1 MGIANAVSKIFYL
14 IYLTLLITILLSW
27 FPNIKWHNEPFRSLR
42 AFSEIFLAPFRR
54 IIPPIGMIDI
64 SPIVAC
70 VCLSIVAELIVKFLY
85 AIGL

>member
-64 SPIVAC
+64 SPIVAF